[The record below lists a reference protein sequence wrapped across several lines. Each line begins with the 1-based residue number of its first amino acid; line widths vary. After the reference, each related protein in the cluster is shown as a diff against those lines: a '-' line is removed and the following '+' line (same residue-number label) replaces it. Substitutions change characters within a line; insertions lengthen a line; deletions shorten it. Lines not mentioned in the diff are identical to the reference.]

1 MHAGIARASP
11 VMTTGAAARFPKAEL
26 PVPEEPTRIYL
37 DYNASTPVAPAV
49 SAAMRPLLDTGF
61 GNPSSGHWA
70 GRPARDAVDAARRR
84 IASLLGCDAD
94 EIVLTSG
101 GSEANNQVVKSVVR
115 ADASAPHIVTT
126 AVEHPA
132 VLEPCRF
139 VEALGARVTV
149 VPVDGHGLVD
159 PDDVRRAIA
168 PDTALVSVMH
178 ANNEVGTIQPVGEIA
193 RIAREHG
200 VLCHTDAAQSA
211 GKIPVRVRELGVDL
225 LSLAGHKLYAPKGV
239 GALFVR
245 RGVAPTPLVH
255 GGGHEGGRRAGTES
269 ALLAAGLG
277 AACELAE
284 ADPCEDRLR
293 ELRERLWNGL
303 RARFGDRVV
312 LNGHPDRRLP
322 NTLNVSFPGRYG
334 DEILARMPEIA
345 ASTGSAC
352 HTGERALSPVLAAM
366 GVPPVVGHGAVRLS
380 VGRGTTAAEVDAA
393 VERIAG
399 CV

>member
-1 MHAGIARASP
+1 
-11 VMTTGAAARFPKAEL
+11 MTTGAAPKFLRAEP
-26 PVPEEPTRIYL
+26 PVPEDPTRIYL
-37 DYNASTPVAPAV
+37 DYNASTPIAPAV
-49 SAAMRPLLDTGF
+49 AAAMRPLLDEGF

-70 GRPARDAVDAARRR
+70 GHPARDAVGAARRHV
-84 IASLLGCDAD
+84 ALLLGCDPG

-101 GSEANNQVVKSVVR
+101 GSEANNHVVKGV
-115 ADASAPHIVTT
+115 ALGGTNAPHIVTT

-132 VLEPCRF
+132 ILEPCRF
-139 VEALGARVTV
+139 VETLGARVTV

-168 PDTALVSVMH
+168 PDTVLVSVMH
-178 ANNEVGTIQPVGEIA
+178 ANNEVGTIQPIAEIS

-245 RGVAPTPLVH
+245 RGVELTPLVH
-255 GGGHEGGRRAGTES
+255 GGGHEDGRRAGTES
-269 ALLAAGLG
+269 ALLATGLG
-277 AACELAE
+277 AACHLAE
-284 ADPCEDRLR
+284 TAPCEGHLR
-293 ELRERLWNGL
+293 GLRDRLWNGL
-303 RARFGDRVV
+303 RARLGDRIV
-312 LNGHPDRRLP
+312 LNGHPTRRLP
-322 NTLNVSFPGRYG
+322 NTLNVGFTGRYG

-366 GVPPVVGHGAVRLS
+366 GVPPAIGHGAIRLS
-380 VGRGTTAAEVDAA
+380 VGRWTTVAEIDAA
-393 VERIAG
+393 VERIAR
-399 CV
+399 CR